1 MQHINNLARFNQQ
14 MNYFGF
20 PMQAT
25 DVDSVT
31 HIKGKFYLFNEAKCE
46 GTDVTRGQL
55 IFFRELIED
64 LGSRRPAFYVV
75 THHSTRP
82 EDFIT
87 GEGLKVSTVIFKAPH
102 VTKLVE
108 YDYPAD
114 ERPTLNE
121 FTHILALVADATD
134 KLKGGRT
141 ALDITNNGWDFFKD
155 FSDLTQGTIKALSND
170 ELMQSFAELEYWDD
184 ENLSPEQKA
193 FMWACGHFDTLS
205 FYDQAYTTWVNHNQS
220 NTIQ

>member
-64 LGSRRPAFYVV
+64 LGSKRPLSMSLPIIAHDQR
-75 THHSTRP
+75 TS
-82 EDFIT
+82 
-87 GEGLKVSTVIFKAPH
+87 S
-102 VTKLVE
+102 
-108 YDYPAD
+108 
-114 ERPTLNE
+114 
-121 FTHILALVADATD
+121 LAKTSRSVQSSS
-134 KLKGGRT
+134 KP
-141 ALDITNNGWDFFKD
+141 
-155 FSDLTQGTIKALSND
+155 
-170 ELMQSFAELEYWDD
+170 LMLRSW
-184 ENLSPEQKA
+184 
-193 FMWACGHFDTLS
+193 
-205 FYDQAYTTWVNHNQS
+205 
-220 NTIQ
+220 